1 MGFRVVQIT
10 TNEQTAER
18 GGGGNSVLDT
28 WRFPWQSGV
37 RSTMPYCGAT
47 ASSMEAP
54 SDSIHPS
61 LSVSQT
67 VTWKKG
73 VSFCHGWSQ
82 QSPMGLNGSG
92 RAPRMWHKPLGIL
105 LVFFLVASIFL
116 LKGQQWTSLLRDF
129 SHHHGGSAFSVN
141 FFHRLPTLPSILL
154 YLQSFLVPIYEELKA
169 ADRDVSW
176 DARSLAFWGNSR
188 ST

>member
-1 MGFRVVQIT
+1 M
-10 TNEQTAER
+10 
-18 GGGGNSVLDT
+18 DT

-141 FFHRLPTLPSILL
+141 FFRRLPTLPSILL